1 MSAALGH
8 WPNAPL
14 AYVLAEVRFEPVL
27 EIEKYVPPLQ
37 TRLRKNYPRFNRIEQ
52 VAVLQTASQQEVQSS
67 SLQARLPP
75 RWEFGSDSNH
85 VGVILLQHS
94 LVFHT
99 TTYETYPIFSQAWRE
114 VMTQV
119 GECIPNLFTKRIGLR
134 YLDFILPN
142 AGETPEDYAV
152 DRLRCDPEPGLP
164 YQSHHGLTL
173 AQYDLEKGSLGVRYL
188 RGTGQPKLPPDLA
201 ELSLHPSVI
210 MQRAVDAE
218 QPTAVLDIDR
228 FMELSAAYDV
238 ETLSGQFERLNDD
251 VRKVFKALTTDHART
266 VWSEE
271 PPK

>member
-8 WPNAPL
+8 WSNAPL

-27 EIEKYVPPLQ
+27 EIEKYVPSLQ
-37 TRLRKNYPRFNRIEQ
+37 TSLRERYPRFNRIEQ
-52 VAVLQTASQQEVQSS
+52 VAVLQASSQQEVQSS

-94 LVFHT
+94 LVFHAT
-99 TTYETYPIFSQAWRE
+99 AYETYVAFGQEWRK

-142 AGETPEDYAV
+142 AGETPENYAV

-173 AQYDLEKGSLGVRYL
+173 AQYDLEEGSLVARYS

-201 ELSLHPSVI
+201 MLSLRPSAI

-228 FMELSAAYDV
+228 FMELSAVYNV
-238 ETLSGQFERLNDD
+238 EALSKQFVRLNADI
-251 VRKVFKALTTDHART
+251 RMAFKALTTDHARA
-266 VWSEE
+266 VWSVE